1 MDPSNPGA
9 SALEIDT
16 NPQPAYPPP
25 ETGIPVGHASQY
37 INIPVGHA
45 TLYINEN
52 PQHPHHHQQRQHGQ
66 QARWSSGLCDC
77 CSDVPS
83 CCLTYWCPCITFGR
97 IAEITDRGT
106 TPCAVS
112 GAIYG
117 LLLYFTYCS
126 CLYSCLYRSKLRTQ
140 YMLEESRCN
149 DFLVHCCCEPCAL
162 CQEYRELK
170 HRGFDMASGW
180 QESLQGPSGTVAP
193 SAPVV
198 GQGMTR

>member
-1 MDPSNPGA
+1 MDPSKPGA

-16 NPQPAYPPP
+16 KPQPAYPPP

-83 CCLTYWCPCITFGR
+83 CKYKF
-97 IAEITDRGT
+97 
-106 TPCAVS
+106 S
-112 GAIYG
+112 
-117 LLLYFTYCS
+117 
-126 CLYSCLYRSKLRTQ
+126 
-140 YMLEESRCN
+140 
-149 DFLVHCCCEPCAL
+149 
-162 CQEYRELK
+162 
-170 HRGFDMASGW
+170 
-180 QESLQGPSGTVAP
+180 
-193 SAPVV
+193 
-198 GQGMTR
+198 